1 MDADELL
8 NLLDLSDG
16 KNYLKVNSIILCIST
31 QSIKL
36 MNAFFLKKSTINNV
50 SSSKK
55 SLSPSQMLQRF
66 AITLDHVHVL
76 KYAHAASGE
85 M

>member
-1 MDADELL
+1 MDADELI

-36 MNAFFLKKSTINNV
+36 VNAFF
-50 SSSKK
+50 
-55 SLSPSQMLQRF
+55 
-66 AITLDHVHVL
+66 
-76 KYAHAASGE
+76 
-85 M
+85 